1 MREARFVEQ
10 NRCYRLTS
18 PLGHRIG
25 PPGGRSLPTPPP
37 RLSRAR
43 QVVLT
48 FFEIFNIAFLSRC
61 CDLLAVIDQFL
72 QFCRNSVGNLQEF
85 FSIFPRVTARAVMC
99 KVNEGRSAAKG
110 DGNEHG
116 D

>member
-1 MREARFVEQ
+1 ME
-10 NRCYRLTS
+10 RCF
-18 PLGHRIG
+18 P
-25 PPGGRSLPTPPP
+25 SLPVNFENREPSGFVVAWAPF
-37 RLSRAR
+37 SRAAGGSN
-43 QVVLT
+43 
-48 FFEIFNIAFLSRC
+48 FSEIFNIAFLSRC

-72 QFCRNSVGNLQEF
+72 QFCRNFAGNLQEF